1 MAIKQHLRLAVAFL
15 ALVAASLEARGFAI
29 GDRLPLTGTDGVS
42 FDLEIVAAPPAGI
55 AGQSYVARDGSSGVG
70 AIVNEQNNEIQ
81 SLHCQIDS
89 LEKNVESMHETINI
103 TNDFISG
110 LETIHNNESV
120 IKDEIYQEVIN
131 NEESQNWFNQEIP
144 DGILSIL
151 LNNQN
156 STCAE

>member
-1 MAIKQHLRLAVAFL
+1 MSSKVKLILTIAAAIVIITSIICVF
-15 ALVAASLEARGFAI
+15 VYISSLNKDI
-29 GDRLPLTGTDGVS
+29 K
-42 FDLEIVAAPPAGI
+42 DLNVL
-55 AGQSYVARDGSSGVG
+55 
-70 AIVNEQNNEIQ
+70 VNEQNNEIQ

-103 TNDFISG
+103 ANDFISG
-110 LETIHNNESV
+110 LEAIHNNESA

-131 NEESQNWFNQEIP
+131 NEESQNWFNQGIP

-156 STCAE
+156 STCIE